1 MKSLVSLL
9 KNTPHKLK
17 GAADAKIS
25 SVCYNSKNA
34 DTGSLFVCIKGIKTD
49 GHNYAGGAYDQGAR
63 VFVCEKE
70 LSLPDDATIV
80 IVPDSR
86 AALADIS
93 AEFFDHPERS
103 LKIIGITGTKG
114 KSTVAHMI
122 RHILESSGIRTGII
136 GTCGISIGNVTH
148 PTENTTPESYELFLA
163 LYEMV
168 LAGCKCAVMEVSSQ
182 AMLLDRVRGIHF
194 FAAVMTNLSPDHI
207 GPGEHSDFESY
218 KNCKKALFMRTENA
232 VLNADDAFFGE
243 FSRAARGKNVLS
255 YSVYSESD
263 FHGIELSSLENALG
277 KSFTITENGISVT
290 FCVPLPGDFS
300 VYNSLA
306 ATAVC
311 SLLGVSLREC
321 AEALPTVTVPGRF
334 ETVST
339 EGSAMFVID
348 YAHNGESM
356 EKAIAALRECNPLRL
371 ICLFGSVGCRT
382 QLRRRDLG
390 KAASSADFCIIT
402 SDNPDTENPDSIID
416 EIAVNVTSPYV
427 RFADRAQAIKYAVEN
442 SEAGD
447 IVLLAGKGHE
457 NYQLIDGKKLPFCE
471 RELIMKYLK
480 EKLTV

>member
-9 KNTPHKLK
+9 KNTPHRIS
-17 GAADAKIS
+17 GVADAEIS
-25 SVCYNSKNA
+25 SVCYNSENA
-34 DTGSLFVCIKGIKTD
+34 DIGSLFVCIKGARTD
-49 GHNYAGGAYDQGAR
+49 GHNYAKNAYDKGAR
-63 VFVCEKE
+63 AFVCERE
-70 LSLPDDATIV
+70 LSLPDDASIV
-80 IVPDSR
+80 VVPDSR

-122 RHILESSGIRTGII
+122 RHILESSEISTGII
-136 GTCGISIGNVTH
+136 GTCGISIGDVTY
-148 PTENTTPESYELFLA
+148 PTENTTPESYELFRA
-163 LYEMV
+163 LHEMV
-168 LAGCKCAVMEVSSQ
+168 LAGCRCAVIEVSSQ
-182 AMLLDRVRGIHF
+182 AMLLDRVRGIRF

-207 GPGEHSDFESY
+207 GPGEHPDFESY

-243 FSRAARGKNVLS
+243 FFRAAHKKNVLS
-255 YSVYSESD
+255 YSVYAESD
-263 FHGIELSSLENALG
+263 FHGTELSSLENALG
-277 KSFTITENGISVT
+277 KSFAVAKNGVSVP
-290 FCVPLPGDFS
+290 FCVPMPGDCS

-306 ATAVC
+306 AIAVC
-311 SLLGVSLREC
+311 SLLGISLREC

-334 ETVST
+334 EAVSA
-339 EGSAMFVID
+339 EGGAMFIID

-356 EKAIAALRECNPLRL
+356 EKAIAALRECNPSRL

-382 QLRRRDLG
+382 RLRRRDLG

-402 SDNPDTENPDSIID
+402 SDNPDTEDPDAIID
-416 EIAVNVTSPYV
+416 EIAESLTAPYV
-427 RFADRAQAIKYAVEN
+427 RFADREQAIKYAVEN
-442 SEAGD
+442 SRPGD
-447 IVLLAGKGHE
+447 VVLLAGKGHE
-457 NYQLIDGKKLPFCE
+457 NYQLINGKKLPFCE

>member
-9 KNTPHKLK
+9 KNTPHRIS
-17 GAADAKIS
+17 GVADEEIS
-25 SVCYNSKNA
+25 SVCYNSENA
-34 DTGSLFVCIKGIKTD
+34 DIGSLFVCIKGARTD
-49 GHNYAGGAYDQGAR
+49 GHNYAKSAYDKGAR
-63 VFVCEKE
+63 AFVCERE
-70 LSLPDDATIV
+70 LSLPDDASIV
-80 IVPDSR
+80 VVPDSR

-122 RHILESSGIRTGII
+122 CHILKASEISTGII
-136 GTCGISIGNVTH
+136 GTCGISIGDVTY
-148 PTENTTPESYELFLA
+148 PTENTTPESYELFRA
-163 LYEMV
+163 LHEMV
-168 LAGCKCAVMEVSSQ
+168 LAGCRCAVIEVSSQ
-182 AMLLDRVRGIHF
+182 AMLLDRVRGIRF

-207 GPGEHSDFESY
+207 GPGEHPDFESY

-243 FSRAARGKNVLS
+243 FFRAAHKKNVLS
-255 YSVYSESD
+255 YSVYAESD
-263 FHGIELSSLENALG
+263 FRGTELSSLENALG
-277 KSFTITENGISVT
+277 KSFAVTKNGVSVP
-290 FCVPLPGDFS
+290 FCVPMPGDCS

-306 ATAVC
+306 AIAVC
-311 SLLGVSLREC
+311 SLLGISLREC

-334 ETVST
+334 EAVSA
-339 EGSAMFVID
+339 EGGAMFIID

-356 EKAIAALRECNPLRL
+356 EKAIAALRECNPSRL

-382 QLRRRDLG
+382 RLRRRDLG

-402 SDNPDTENPDSIID
+402 SDNPDTEDPDAIID
-416 EIAVNVTSPYV
+416 EIAESLTAPYV
-427 RFADRAQAIKYAVEN
+427 RFADREQSIKYAVEN
-442 SEAGD
+442 SRPGD
-447 IVLLAGKGHE
+447 VVLLAGKGHE
-457 NYQLIDGKKLPFCE
+457 NYQLINGKKLPFCE